1 MNQQDID
8 ARVGDAWAVLEAG
21 DYQTAV
27 AQFEQLVAENPDHI
41 DAQWG
46 LGLAYR
52 RAGNTEG
59 ALRAF
64 ERVKA
69 MVEAELAEHPE
80 EHGRWFILN
89 RMVHQQIEQ
98 LTGTSV

>member
-8 ARVGDAWAVLEAG
+8 ARVGAAWEALQAG
-21 DYQTAV
+21 DYQTAIE
-27 AQFEQLVAENPDHI
+27 QFEQLVAEHPEHI

-52 RAGNTEG
+52 HAGNRES

-64 ERVKA
+64 EQVKA
-69 MVEAELAEHPE
+69 MVEAELTEHPK

-89 RMVHQQIEQ
+89 RMVQQQIEQ
-98 LTGTSV
+98 LAGGSQ

>member
-1 MNQQDID
+1 MNQQDFD
-8 ARVGDAWAVLEAG
+8 ARVGVAWEVLQAG
-21 DYQTAV
+21 DHRA
-27 AQFEQLVAENPDHI
+27 AIAEFEQLVAEDPDHI

-52 RAGNTEG
+52 HAGDFEN
-59 ALRAF
+59 ALRVF

-69 MVEAELAEHPE
+69 LVDAELAQHPE

-89 RMVHQQIEQ
+89 RMVRQQIAQ
-98 LTGTSV
+98 LTDFAQ

>member
-1 MNQQDID
+1 MNQQDFD
-8 ARVGDAWAVLEAG
+8 ARIGAAWEALHAG
-21 DYQTAV
+21 DHRTAI
-27 AQFEQLVAENPDHI
+27 AEFEQLVAEDPDHI

-52 RAGNTEG
+52 HAGDFGN

-64 ERVKA
+64 EQVKA
-69 MVEAELAEHPE
+69 LVDAELAQHPE

-89 RMVHQQIEQ
+89 RMVQQQIEQ
-98 LTGTSV
+98 LSDFAQ

>member
-1 MNQQDID
+1 MDQQDID
-8 ARVGDAWAVLEAG
+8 ARVGAAWAALQAG
-21 DYQTAV
+21 DHQTAI
-27 AQFEQLVAENPDHI
+27 AEFEQLVAEYPDHI

-52 RAGNTEG
+52 HAGNREN

-64 ERVKA
+64 EHVKT
-69 MVEAELAEHPE
+69 MVEAELSAHPE

-89 RMVHQQIEQ
+89 RMVRQQIEQ
-98 LTGTSV
+98 LAEVGS

>member
-1 MNQQDID
+1 MNQQDVD
-8 ARVGDAWAVLEAG
+8 ARVGTAWAALEAG
-21 DYQTAV
+21 DYQTAI
-27 AQFEQLVAENPDHI
+27 AEFEQLVAEYPDHI

-52 RAGNTEG
+52 RTGNLGT

-64 ERVKA
+64 KRVKA
-69 MVEAELAEHPE
+69 MVETELAEHPK

-89 RMVHQQIEQ
+89 RMVQQQIEQ
-98 LTGTSV
+98 LTGTSA